1 MTEAVNPR
9 TVELDTADGLMA
21 CFEARPSTPATR
33 AVIVVQEAF
42 GVNHHIQDVA
52 GRLAREGWYAVA
64 PEFFHRAGPEPV
76 APYDDFSKVRALYEG
91 LDQAGAL
98 RDVDATL
105 ELLHGHGFSDTSIGA
120 VGFCWGG
127 YISFLIAARRAIGA
141 SVGFYGGGIASPG
154 HFQGFPPL
162 IDEAATLKS
171 PWLGLFGDLD
181 ASISI
186 DDVESLRGALESAP
200 VDHEIVRYAGAD
212 HGFHCDARPS
222 YNADAAT
229 DGWGRALSW
238 FEGHIKR

>member
-1 MTEAVNPR
+1 MTWTEVS
-9 TVELDTADGLMA
+9 TSDGPMRV
-21 CFEARPSTPATR
+21 FEAAPSGVPR
-33 AVIVVQEAF
+33 GAVIVVQEAF
-42 GVNHHIQDVA
+42 GVNNHIQDVA
-52 GRLAREGWYAVA
+52 GRFAAEGWHAVA

-76 APYDDFSKVRALYEG
+76 ASYDDFSKVMALYEG

-105 ELLHGHGFSDTSIGA
+105 ELLHGKGFSDPSIGA

-127 YISFLIAARRAIGA
+127 HISFLIAARRAIGA

-162 IDEAATLKS
+162 IDEAATLKT

-181 ASISI
+181 ASISV
-186 DDVESLRGALESAP
+186 DDVEKLRAALENAP
-200 VDHEIVRYAGAD
+200 VDHEVVRYRDAD

-222 YNADAAT
+222 YHPDAAK
-229 DGWGRALSW
+229 DGFARALAW
-238 FEGHIKR
+238 FESHVKR

>member
-1 MTEAVNPR
+1 MTWTEVSTSDGPMRVFVAEPTDEPR
-9 TVELDTADGLMA
+9 G
-21 CFEARPSTPATR
+21 

-52 GRLAREGWYAVA
+52 GRLARAGWYGVA
-64 PEFFHRAGPEPV
+64 PEFFHRAGPDPV
-76 APYDDFSKVRALYEG
+76 APYDDFSKVMALYNG

-105 ELLHGHGFSDTSIGA
+105 DLLHGRGFSDSSIGA

-127 YISFLIAARRAIGA
+127 HISFLIAARRAIGA
-141 SVGFYGGGIASPG
+141 SVGFYGGGIVSAG

-162 IDEAATLKS
+162 VGEAGTLKT

-186 DDVESLRGALESAP
+186 DDVETLRGALESAP

-222 YNADAAT
+222 YNADAAK
-229 DGWGRALSW
+229 DGWGRALAW
-238 FEGHIKR
+238 FEGHVKR